1 MADME
6 KPTDLVPRV
15 SEGVE
20 AGGYVP
26 HSGLAE
32 VVALAQAAGSY
43 ERRGN
48 RDQLGRSTAG

>member
-48 RDQLGRSTAG
+48 RDQMGRSTAG